1 MGLYDKDK
9 APEDDYDYEDDSP
22 SKRVASSSK
31 LGDDG
36 VSNAAPTGKR
46 ASEISDSKR
55 PFFWLFSA
63 TFVVIVFVLIIAFM
77 YVLFTD
83 SAKDMGMFDIFATV
97 LKILANILMGL
108 SGE

>member
-1 MGLYDKDK
+1 MGLYDKDNYS
-9 APEDDYDYEDDSP
+9 EDDYEYDTS
-22 SKRVASSSK
+22 SKRSNSSSK

-36 VSNAAPTGKR
+36 VTNSTPTGKR
-46 ASEISDSKR
+46 AAEISDSKR

-63 TFVVIVFVLIIAFM
+63 TFVVIVIVLIIAFM

-83 SAKDMGMFDIFATV
+83 STKDMGMFDIFTTV

>member
-1 MGLYDKDK
+1 MGLYDKVRP
-9 APEDDYDYEDDSP
+9 PEDDSDYEDDIS
-22 SKRVASSSK
+22 SKRKTSSEK
-31 LGDDG
+31 LSDDG
-36 VSNAAPTGKR
+36 VTNSTPSGKR

-63 TFVVIVFVLIIAFM
+63 TFVVIVIVLIIAFM
-77 YVLFTD
+77 YVLFSD
-83 SAKDMGMFDIFATV
+83 STKDMGMFDIFTTV

>member
-1 MGLYDKDK
+1 MGMYDKDQM
-9 APEDDYDYEDDSP
+9 PEEDEDDFYSRRTKV
-22 SKRVASSSK
+22 SGK

-36 VSNAAPTGKR
+36 VSNTTPTGNR
-46 ASEISDSKR
+46 ADEISESKR

-63 TFVVIVFVLIIAFM
+63 TFVVIVVVLIIAFM

-83 SAKDMGMFDIFATV
+83 NTKDMGMFDIFATV
-97 LKILANILMGL
+97 LKIIANILMGL